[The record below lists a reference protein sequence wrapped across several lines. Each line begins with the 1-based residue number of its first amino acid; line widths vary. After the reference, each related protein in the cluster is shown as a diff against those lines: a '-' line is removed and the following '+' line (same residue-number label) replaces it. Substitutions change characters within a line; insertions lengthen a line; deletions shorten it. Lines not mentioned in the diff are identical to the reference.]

1 MVAVRRAGY
10 HLRRMGSVYLFV
22 YGSLKQG
29 GLHHDELRG
38 SKCLGPAK
46 TLPGY
51 TLVQLGD
58 YLALHPEPEPEPE
71 PGAPR
76 DNSTAISGE
85 LFEVDDAL
93 LPALDAF
100 EGDDYIRA
108 TVALDAAQS
117 ANLSMALAYFKKAR

>member
-1 MVAVRRAGY
+1 
-10 HLRRMGSVYLFV
+10 MGSVYLFV

-51 TLVQLGD
+51 ALVQLGD
-58 YLALHPEPEPEPE
+58 YLALHPEPKPHPEPEPHPE
-71 PGAPR
+71 PGAPGTSA
-76 DNSTAISGE
+76 NAVSGE

-100 EGDDYIRA
+100 EGDDYTRA